1 MKSLILDL
9 RNNPGGLLPAAVE
22 ISNMFVGDGKIVST
36 KGRNTVE
43 RVFDADKNK
52 VVTDVPMVVL
62 VNGNSA
68 SASEIVSACLQDH
81 KRATVVGTRSYGKG
95 SVQNIVE
102 MEDGQGVLKLTV
114 ATYWRPSGKN
124 IHRFKN
130 AKTSDEWGV
139 SPNPNMEVKLTD
151 KESFDW
157 MIGRR
162 ELDLVTFGKR
172 KSKTDE
178 GAKKEAEAKEKT
190 QKEQTKFV
198 DKQRDKAAEIVKQ
211 LGTVSKVQP
220 NA

>member
-1 MKSLILDL
+1 MRCIL
-9 RNNPGGLLPAAVE
+9 RNKVAALYARRNKFAQLGQLCIDIQAATIALDKGERCRIAQRRFLVVIHLVLDFVQDRASVFTAPGGA
-22 ISNMFVGDGKIVST
+22 
-36 KGRNTVE
+36 R
-43 RVFDADKNK
+43 
-52 VVTDVPMVVL
+52 
-62 VNGNSA
+62 
-68 SASEIVSACLQDH
+68 
-81 KRATVVGTRSYGKG
+81 
-95 SVQNIVE
+95 IVE

-130 AKTSDEWGV
+130 AKSSDEWGV

-151 KESFDW
+151 KETFDW

-178 GAKKEAEAKEKT
+178 GAKKEAEAKEKA
-190 QKEQTKFV
+190 QKEKTKFV